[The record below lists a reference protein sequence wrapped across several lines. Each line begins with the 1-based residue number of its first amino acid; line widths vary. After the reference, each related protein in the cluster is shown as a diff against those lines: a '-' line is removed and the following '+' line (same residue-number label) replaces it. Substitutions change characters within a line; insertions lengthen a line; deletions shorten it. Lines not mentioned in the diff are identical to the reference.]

1 MLTDEFFEEF
11 VKAGPAPPDPDGTKP
26 AAKDYYT
33 KAEVDEI
40 VQNAISKTI
49 TEMTAGNVPQD
60 APEDPAEM
68 EENDNEGTAE

>member
-1 MLTDEFFEEF
+1 MLSDEFFDEF
-11 VKAGPAPPDPDGTKP
+11 VKAGPAPPDPDGTKQ

-60 APEDPAEM
+60 EPEDPAEM
-68 EENDNEGTAE
+68 EDNNGETADE

>member
-1 MLTDEFFEEF
+1 MLTDEFFAEF

-40 VQNAISKTI
+40 VQNAITKTI
-49 TEMTAGNVPQD
+49 NEMTTGNVPQD
-60 APEDPAEM
+60 TPEDSAEM
-68 EENDNEGTAE
+68 EETDGGTEE

>member
-1 MLTDEFFEEF
+1 MLSDEFFDEF

-60 APEDPAEM
+60 TPEESAEM
-68 EENDNEGTAE
+68 EDNNGETADE